1 MLKKT
6 TLIFLT
12 CIFLSSLF
20 WIFNT
25 LSKKTKQSIIKEINI
40 TNIPDSLILDSLS
53 NQKIEITLEDYGLS
67 LFKLYFSNKKINI
80 NYNTVKNGIISLNK
94 EIISTYIPSES
105 KIIDIKPN
113 NIICHFSKQRIKK
126 VPINIDNIKINC
138 KSPYRI
144 NQEKEN
150 WTKQIRN

>member
-67 LFKLYFSNKKINI
+67 LFKLYFSKK
-80 NYNTVKNGIISLNK
+80 KNQHQL
-94 EIISTYIPSES
+94 
-105 KIIDIKPN
+105 
-113 NIICHFSKQRIKK
+113 
-126 VPINIDNIKINC
+126 
-138 KSPYRI
+138 
-144 NQEKEN
+144 
-150 WTKQIRN
+150 